1 MAKAIQQIEKEL
13 EALEEQ
19 VSAIAQNLEKLYQEY
34 VEILGTTLQQQLIFS
49 VYQICTHEYP
59 QAFLELSLSQQQA
72 FQKKMRELGKEAQ
85 EHLKLGGEVLQSIA
99 WEESEEE
106 ENSDSEE
113 ETEETNFNPNSIKEL
128 LNNQPSEPEEN
139 SPENVIAWLN
149 LQAEAITMI
158 LENVSSNANEILRQA
173 GILPQ
178 EFPKEML
185 DAAVRSEGAGSIS
198 NRAPGVLHLML
209 ELERKNNSKKSDEDN
224 EVIQLAIVRLRAAEL
239 EFSAPN
245 LNRKRREIRTLEQ
258 QLHQLDEQ
266 YQKLEQERA
275 IAQAELAWNSSW
287 HQD

>member
-224 EVIQLAIVRLRAAEL
+224 EVIQLAIVRLRVAEL